1 MASPKPAYPATRQA
15 PETVTFAAGVS
26 FTDPYRWLEE
36 DSPEALA
43 WQAEQDALTQGWLK
57 ALPTY
62 GAFTRKV
69 QSFNAGH
76 ETGVP
81 KYAGGRWFRQYA
93 PEGQDLAVVEVGD
106 QPEGPGRRVIDL
118 NAMRRNQ
125 PLQLDFFRP
134 SPDGSKAVISINQ
147 GGHEAGRLQVIDVE
161 TGALLLDGVPHARV
175 FWTAWLPDSSGFYYT
190 GYDAAASMTQI
201 QLYFHRLGE
210 APPTRAEEVEL
221 THPVAWPVVSADGRH
236 VLIVCDH
243 LCPRP
248 EYIRA
253 IGEDGPW
260 RPLLRGVPDMVRGAL
275 MGDEM
280 IAITDDGAPRGRL
293 VAIPL
298 ATATDRK
305 TWRELVAASDNL
317 LGTVLA
323 IGDRIVLMDLVDCY
337 SRIRVLDRDG
347 RIEREIALP
356 GRGVVNTFG
365 GVYALYCMV
374 DAMAPG
380 GPDEIA
386 FLYNSPVQGP
396 TLCLAN
402 VATGAVRQLG
412 APAATLDAVVTDG
425 GALSADGRRIP
436 YRLVA
441 RRDLDPTTPR
451 PTILFGYGGFNA
463 VVLPGWLGAMFAAW
477 VQAGG
482 NLVMGHL
489 RGGGEFGPEWWSEG
503 RLKLKQNTFNDLYAI
518 AEDLIAR
525 GVTTP
530 GMLGVNGGSNGGT
543 MASAAVAQRPDLFR
557 ASVPQVPIT
566 DVLGRRRDPVSM
578 ASTLDYGD
586 PDDPEMIATLAAW
599 SPYQNL
605 RDGVAYPAVLVDSGE
620 NDSRC
625 PAWHGRKFA
634 ARLQAA
640 SSSDRPILLRVR
652 AGAGHGAVGAAAQI
666 GQQAEV
672 LSFFADQLGLQA
684 D

>member
-1 MASPKPAYPATRQA
+1 MAASKPAYPATRQA

-26 FTDPYRWLEE
+26 FEDPYRWLEE
-36 DSPEALA
+36 ESPEALA
-43 WQAEQDALTQGWLK
+43 WQAEQDALTQDWLK
-57 ALPTY
+57 ARPAY
-62 GAFTRKV
+62 DAFTRQV
-69 QSFNAGH
+69 TALNDALNIGI
-76 ETGVP
+76 P
-81 KYAGGRWFRQYA
+81 RYAGGRWFRQYV
-93 PEGQDLAVVEVGD
+93 PEGQDLGVVELSD
-106 QPEGPGRRVIDL
+106 RPDGPGRRIIDL
-118 NAMRRNQ
+118 NVMRRDE
-125 PLQLDFFRP
+125 PLQLAFFRP
-134 SPDGSKAVISINQ
+134 SPDGSKALISLNE
-147 GGHEAGRLQVIDVE
+147 GGREAGHLQVIDVD
-161 TGALLLDGVPHARV
+161 TGALLLDGLPQTRI
-175 FWTAWLPDSSGFYYT
+175 FWTAWLPDGSGFYYT
-190 GYDAAASMTQI
+190 GYDAAVSMTQI

-210 APPTRAEEVEL
+210 APPTKAEAVEL

-236 VLIVCDH
+236 VLVVCDH

-248 EYIRA
+248 EYIRT
-253 IGEDGPW
+253 IGEDSPW

-275 MGDEM
+275 MGDEL

-298 ATATDRK
+298 ATAADRM

-317 LGTVLA
+317 LATVLVV
-323 IGDRIVLMDLVDCY
+323 GDRIVLMDLVDCY
-337 SRIRVLDRDG
+337 SRIRVLNANG
-347 RIEREIALP
+347 EVEREIALP

-365 GVYALYCMV
+365 GVYALYCMI
-374 DAMAPG
+374 DALAPG
-380 GPDEIA
+380 GPDEI
-386 FLYNSPVQGP
+386 LYLFNSPTQSP

-402 VATGAVRQLG
+402 VATGAVRELNEPR
-412 APAATLDAVVTDG
+412 ARLDAVVTDG
-425 GALSADGRRIP
+425 GAVSADGRRIP

-441 RRDLDPTTPR
+441 RRDLDPSTPR

-463 VVLPGWLGAMFAAW
+463 VILPGWLGAMFAAW

-482 NLVMGHL
+482 ALVMTHL
-489 RGGGEFGPEWWSEG
+489 RGGGEFGPEWWTEG

-530 GMLGVNGGSNGGT
+530 DMLGVNGGSNGGT
-543 MASAAVAQRPDLFR
+543 LASAAVAQRPDLFR

-566 DVLGRRRDPVSM
+566 DVLGRRRDAISM

-605 RDGVAYPAVLVDSGE
+605 KDGVAYPAVLVDSGM
-620 NDSRC
+620 NDPRC

-640 SSSDRPILLRVR
+640 SVSDRPILLRVR
-652 AGAGHGAVGAAAQI
+652 AGAGHGAVGTAAQI
-666 GQQAEV
+666 EQQAEV
-672 LSFFADQLGLQA
+672 LSFLADQLGLKVA
-684 D
+684 